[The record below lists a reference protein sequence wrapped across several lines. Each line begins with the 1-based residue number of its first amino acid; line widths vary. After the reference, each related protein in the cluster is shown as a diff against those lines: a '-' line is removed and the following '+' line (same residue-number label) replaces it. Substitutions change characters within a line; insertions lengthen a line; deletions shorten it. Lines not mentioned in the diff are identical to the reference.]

1 MTLRV
6 LIGPANAG
14 KSGVAYGRLRERVA
28 SGATAALLL
37 PSEPDVVRAVRE
49 FSAETPLGLTIATF
63 DRYLARLWNRGGDG
77 RRIVTPV
84 QRAALLGETVST
96 DPGDA
101 LAHERSRGLLEV
113 LSIVVQRAAERDDR
127 SAGDVDA
134 DGMAGHLLRWARSY
148 RRSLKARGLIEPGE
162 AYRTVLSRLADGG
175 LPDVVVVNRFT
186 DLTAAQEAFVVRA
199 AQRGSE
205 LLVALTYDPGIPA
218 TAGAEALV
226 ARLAERGTAERV
238 AGTSATPSPELVAI
252 EHHLGEP
259 TGMRLVPA
267 GDVILSEAWGDRAEA
282 ARIVAEVQRALAEGV
297 PAGRI
302 AVAFRAPEAHVGAL
316 RQALAEA
323 DVSAEYDLTLPF
335 RATGLGRALHSMLAY
350 AASPAASLGDLV
362 DVLRTPYSPASDD
375 VIDDIDA
382 RFRRER
388 GAGAAVIERAVAR
401 ADRPAGEFI
410 REVRAACGQGV
421 AGAGALRWCRLIG
434 GMLGRA
440 HGRGRPL
447 DFDGYLDAAA
457 QQAFMQM
464 LDDLNDI
471 GAGEATPARLV
482 DMVSAL
488 HVTAI
493 SSDRADRVQVMAVER
508 LRGRRF
514 ECVVLGG
521 LAGDEFPRPERDDA
535 LSAPAL
541 AAALSRA
548 GIDVGRRG
556 GSAEE
561 RLLFYQAAT
570 RAVGRLVLSWQS
582 HDASGRPR
590 RRSVFVEE
598 LLDLYRDGPD
608 DEAGDPPLPHRAVR
622 LDELSADADVPASGR
637 RTLQDAARSGARSLA
652 GEHADRLAVARYRA
666 YRRAP
671 VLDATSRGVL
681 ADRESFS
688 ASEIETYLQCPYRW
702 FVGSVVRPRALDAEV
717 DASAEGVVAH
727 SIMQRFY
734 ERFAETT
741 GEARVTPAN
750 LEAALA
756 VYETVAGE
764 VAAQT
769 QALTLAEQ
777 AAIRSMAQRTARLVE
792 ADATLLPG
800 MTPRYREW
808 SFGLTEGDPG
818 EDLGGFRLVGRVD
831 RIDVDDAELV
841 ITDYKRS
848 GVGSDR
854 TFGKFADKGLVQ
866 LPLYAAV
873 AARRLRLEVA
883 GGVYRSPASDKPRG
897 FIHEARADG
906 AFVRTDSIDH
916 AGIAT
921 LIEDAVARSR
931 DAVEGMREARIAAA
945 PSGSGCPDYC
955 PARTYCGGGGGRRGR
970 AR

>member
-14 KSGVAYGRLRERVA
+14 KSGVAYGRLRDCVA
-28 SGATAALLL
+28 TGASAALLL

-49 FSAETPLGLTIATF
+49 FSTEMPLGLTISTF
-63 DRYLARLWNRGGDG
+63 DQYLARLWNRGGDG
-77 RRIVTPV
+77 KRIVTPV
-84 QRAALLGETVST
+84 QRMALMGELVSS
-96 DPGDA
+96 DPRDVP
-101 LAHERSRGLLEV
+101 AHERSRGLLEV
-113 LSIVVQRAAERDDR
+113 LATVVQRAAESDERPQ
-127 SAGDVDA
+127 ADVDA
-134 DGMAGHLLRWARSY
+134 DGMARHLVRWARAY
-148 RRSLKARGLIEPGE
+148 RRALESRGLIEPGE
-162 AYRTVLSRLADGG
+162 AFRTVMAGLADGG
-175 LPDVVVVNRFT
+175 LPDVIVVNRFT
-186 DLTAAQEAFVVRA
+186 DLTSAQEAFIVRA
-199 AQRGSE
+199 AGRGRE
-205 LLVALTYDPGIPA
+205 LLVALTYDPEVPA

-226 ARLAERGTAERV
+226 TRLAERGTVERV
-238 AGTSATPSPELVAI
+238 AGVSGTPSPELMAI

-259 TGMRLVPA
+259 AGMRLVPS

-282 ARIVAEVQRALAEGV
+282 ARIVAEVQRALSEGIH
-297 PAGRI
+297 PGRI
-302 AVAFRAPEAHVGAL
+302 AIAFRAPDVHVAAL
-316 RQALAEA
+316 RQALGEA
-323 DVSAEYDLTLPF
+323 GIGAEYDLTLPF
-335 RATGLGRALHSMLAY
+335 RATGLGRALHSILAY
-350 AASPAASLGDLV
+350 VTSPAAALGGLV
-362 DVLRTPYSPASDD
+362 DVLRTPYSPAPDA

-401 ADRPAGEFI
+401 ADRGAGEFI

-421 AGAGALRWCRLIG
+421 GGAGASRWYRLIG

-440 HGRGRPL
+440 HGQGCPL

-457 QQAFMQM
+457 QKAFMQM

-471 GAGEATPARLV
+471 ETGEVTPARLA

-488 HVTAI
+488 HVTVI

-521 LAGDEFPRPERDDA
+521 LSGDEFPRPERDDV
-535 LSAPAL
+535 LSAPSL
-541 AAALSRA
+541 AAVLARE

-556 GSAEE
+556 GTAEE

-570 RAVGRLVLSWQS
+570 RAVKRLVLSWQS

-598 LLDLYRDGPD
+598 LLDLYRDGSD

-622 LDELSADADVPASGR
+622 LDELSADADVPATGR
-637 RTLQDAARSGARSLA
+637 RTLQDAARTGARPSA
-652 GEHADRLAVARYRA
+652 QEHAGRLAVARYRA
-666 YRRAP
+666 YRRP
-671 VLDATSRGVL
+671 PELDATSRSAL

-702 FVGSVVRPRALDAEV
+702 FVGSVVRPRALDVEV

-734 ERFAETT
+734 ERFTETT
-741 GEARVTPAN
+741 GEPRVTPAN
-750 LEAALA
+750 LDTALA
-756 VYETVAGE
+756 VHEAVADEVVAETQV
-764 VAAQT
+764 
-769 QALTLAEQ
+769 LTLAEH

-792 ADATLLPG
+792 VDATLLPT

-808 SFGLTEGDPG
+808 SFGLTADDPG

-848 GVGSDR
+848 SVGSDR
-854 TFGKFADKGLVQ
+854 TFSKFADKGLVQ

-873 AARRLRLEVA
+873 AARRLCLKVA
-883 GGVYRSPASDKPRG
+883 GGIYRSPASDKPRG

-906 AFVRTDSIDH
+906 AFVRTDSIDR
-916 AGIAT
+916 AGIVT
-921 LIEDAVARSR
+921 LIDDAIARSR
-931 DAVEGMREARIAAA
+931 EAVEGMRAARISAA
-945 PSGSGCPDYC
+945 PPGSGCPDYC
-955 PARTYCGGGGGRRGR
+955 PARTYCREGGGHH
-970 AR
+970 ARTR